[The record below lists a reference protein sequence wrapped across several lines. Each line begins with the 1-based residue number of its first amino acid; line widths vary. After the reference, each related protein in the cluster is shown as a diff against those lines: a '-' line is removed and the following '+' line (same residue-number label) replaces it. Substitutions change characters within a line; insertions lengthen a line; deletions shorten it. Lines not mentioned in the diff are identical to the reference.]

1 MFTLR
6 PPLFFIVDH
15 ASQLTSAT
23 IERISSLLDFDARGF
38 NSSIS
43 HFNKIISARPPIS
56 SNTVLSVMNTNH
68 HQILLRKSDKLERR
82 PTSTSSG
89 WSIIKPLFIWSPTS
103 TSTLLPGSPTILHL
117 THLPR
122 RPTILYRT
130 HTYLHFFLSKAL
142 PIYNALIYLSQIP
155 WTKLHT
161 YFWRQAPY
169 LPTYPTKQSEFSW
182 HLTANITLAANPSDS
197 FKGESEFQISCF
209 LLIGF
214 LSPFTSDSFN

>member
-130 HTYLHFFLSKAL
+130 HTYLHFFFVKSST
-142 PIYNALIYLSQIP
+142 YLQCSNLFEP
-155 WTKLHT
+155 NTMN
-161 YFWRQAPY
+161 QAPY
-169 LPTYPTKQSEFSW
+169 LLLAPSSIPTYLPYQTIRIL
-182 HLTANITLAANPSDS
+182 LTPNSQHYTCRQPLRQLQR
-197 FKGESEFQISCF
+197 GVWISNF
-209 LLIGF
+209 LLLTYRLP
-214 LSPFTSDSFN
+214 LSVYERQL